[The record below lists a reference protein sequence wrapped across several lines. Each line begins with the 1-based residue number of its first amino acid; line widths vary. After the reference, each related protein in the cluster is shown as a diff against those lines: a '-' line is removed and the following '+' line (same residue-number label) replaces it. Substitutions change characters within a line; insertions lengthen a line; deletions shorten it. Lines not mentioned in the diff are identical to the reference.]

1 MSNPTIAET
10 LAAAPAGTKP
20 AGRFRWVALGLCA
33 ATMFVEGYDAQLMG
47 YVVPGIARD
56 WGVAPGSLTSA
67 LAASLIGM
75 MLGAFFIAPLA
86 DSYGRRKIVLYSVI
100 VFAILTIATAF
111 AETLPVLVVLRLL
124 TGIGLGGAMPNAI
137 AITAEFSP
145 HARRAGSVAAMFSSY
160 SIGAGFGGIIAA
172 WLIPSYGWESVLI
185 FCGGMAVVLW
195 PILVAFMPESYVPAG
210 ESKLKIPVGR
220 LFSDGRARITILFWI
235 IFFANLMELFFLT
248 SWLPTTISAQGVSEY
263 YAVIATSVVQ
273 FAGVAAAF
281 AMGPLVDR
289 YGPQRVLP
297 VAFAIAALSIAGI
310 GLAGTAVA
318 FTLAM
323 AFGIGIG
330 TVGAQ
335 NCNNGVAAKFYP
347 ASIRA
352 TGVGWALAVGRIGSI
367 LGPVIGGILL
377 STNVDIQTI
386 FLFAAIPPLIA
397 AAAYLLM
404 GRPPDLDPRAQ
415 EEAQED

>member
-1 MSNPTIAET
+1 MSNAAIVE
-10 LAAAPAGTKP
+10 AAPAAKP
-20 AGRFRWVALGLCA
+20 RGRFQWVALGLCA

-56 WGVAPGSLTSA
+56 WGVAPGSLTPA
-67 LAASLIGM
+67 IAAGLVGM
-75 MLGAFFIAPLA
+75 MLGGFLIAPLA
-86 DSYGRRKIVLYSVI
+86 DSYGRRRVVLYSVI
-100 VFAILTIATAF
+100 AFAILTIATAF
-111 AETLPVLVVLRLL
+111 VETLPALIVLRLL
-124 TGIGLGGAMPNAI
+124 TGFGLGGAMPNAI

-145 HARRAGSVAAMFSSY
+145 SAKRASAVAAMFSSY

-172 WLIPSYGWESVLI
+172 WLIPIFGWGAVLI
-185 FCGGMAVVLW
+185 FCGGMALLLW
-195 PILVAFMPESYVPAG
+195 PVLVAAMPESYVPQG
-210 ESKLKIPVGR
+210 ESKPKIPVGR
-220 LFSDGRARITILFWI
+220 LFSEGRARITILLWI

-248 SWLPTTISAQGVSEY
+248 SWLPTTIGAQGVSEY
-263 YAVIATSVVQ
+263 YAVIATAVVQ

-297 VAFAIAALSIAGI
+297 VAFVIAALCIAGI

-318 FTLAM
+318 LTMVM

-347 ASIRA
+347 TSIRA

-367 LGPVIGGILL
+367 VGPVVGGILL
-377 STNVDIQTI
+377 STHVDIRTI
-386 FLFAAIPPLIA
+386 FLFAAIPPLVA
-397 AAAYLLM
+397 TAAYLAM
-404 GRPPDLDPRAQ
+404 GRSLELHP
-415 EEAQED
+415 EALKD